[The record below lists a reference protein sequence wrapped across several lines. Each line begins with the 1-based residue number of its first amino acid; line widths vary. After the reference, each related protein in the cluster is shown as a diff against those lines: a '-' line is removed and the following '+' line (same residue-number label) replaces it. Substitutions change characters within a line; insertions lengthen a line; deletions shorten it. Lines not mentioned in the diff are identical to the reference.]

1 MDFSEDAIFGIIR
14 STDPFPIDFDD
25 AWQWI
30 GYSSKQKAYDCLKL
44 NLEEGLDFSTE
55 RLKNRI
61 SEETP
66 RKKGRPAKTIYLT
79 TDGFKMF
86 CQSAGT
92 DKGKQVRRYFVEC
105 ERQLKQR
112 LEADRQG
119 KQVHQIKDYVLD
131 KALPWNTTQTGE
143 RPFIPE
149 FYEHLYRIRGG
160 EWAKRNP
167 KLAQKPG
174 CVGTWTNKLVYDLFP
189 DGVPKALNEQYKSQ
203 EGMSRKYEFLTKFK
217 GRSFLLLHMASLL
230 TVMRVSPT
238 NDWCKFLKN
247 VKKAFPNP
255 DDINVIQ
262 LEFGFLA
269 EQEERWAKLQE
280 QNEA

>member
-25 AWQWI
+25 AWRWI

-61 SEETP
+61 SEENP
-66 RKKGRPAKTIYLT
+66 RKKGRPGKTIYLT

-112 LEADRQG
+112 LKAEQQN
-119 KQVHQIKDYVLD
+119 KQTHQIKDYVLD
-131 KALPWNTTQTGE
+131 KALPWNTTQSGE
-143 RPFIPE
+143 RPFVPE

-160 EWAKRNP
+160 EWLKRNP
-167 KLAQKPG
+167 RLGQKPG
-174 CVGTWTNKLVYDLFP
+174 CVGSWTNQFVYDFFP
-189 DGVPKALNEQYKSQ
+189 GSVPKALNEQYKSQ
-203 EGMSRKYEFLTKFK
+203 EGSHRKYEFLTKIK
-217 GRSFLLLHMASLL
+217 GRSHLLLHMASLL
-230 TVMRVSPT
+230 TVMRVSPDD
-238 NDWCKFLKN
+238 NWSRFLAN
-247 VKKAFPNP
+247 VQKAFPNP
-255 DDINVIQ
+255 DDISAIQ
-262 LEFGFLA
+262 LEFDFLLRM
-269 EQEERWAKLQE
+269 EEEWAKSQ
-280 QNEA
+280 Q